1 MWSRLSS
8 AAVPEAERLDW
19 FTDVIA
25 QELVSLTI
33 RSGQPGK
40 FWAEASVLDLGGVQ
54 VSTFDFSSLHS
65 LRTAAHVRRSDPEQ
79 YQLGLVADGTMSL
92 AQNRRDSGLF
102 SGDMVLW
109 DTSLPMESLALPG
122 DGGLIRAVTLSFP
135 RNAMPLRGARVERL
149 LAQRIPGGHGLGAI
163 LAQYMLSLA
172 AHGADC
178 GQAELNRLGTVALD
192 LVGACLAGQL
202 GAEDKLP
209 AEARSRALL
218 ERINAFIDHNLGD
231 PQLTPSAVAARHGIS
246 LRWLQ
251 LVFREQGQT
260 VAAGIRQRR
269 LERCRADLADPGLL
283 TSPVHTVARRWGF
296 TNPAVFSRTFREAY
310 GVSPTEFRQWAVG
323 EARARKINEPCAPG
337 TSAGRGPAVDSA
349 AGGRSTM
356 PPSPAGR
363 GVRGSLPPV
372 AGGKAVQNDKG
383 TP

>member
-1 MWSRLSS
+1 MSS
-8 AAVPEAERLDW
+8 GAVPEAERLDW

-25 QELVSLTI
+25 QELVSLAI
-33 RSGQPGK
+33 RSGQPGS

-54 VSTFDFSSLHS
+54 VSAFDFSSLHS

-79 YQLGLVADGTMSL
+79 YQLGLVTDGTMSL

-135 RNAMPLRGARVERL
+135 RDAMPLRGARVERL
-149 LAQRIPGGHGLGAI
+149 LAQRIPGNHGLGAI
-163 LAQYMLSLA
+163 LARYLRSLA

-178 GQAELNRLGTVALD
+178 GPAELNRLGTVALD
-192 LVGACLAGQL
+192 LVGACLAGML
-202 GAEDKLP
+202 GAEDELP
-209 AEARSRALL
+209 AEARNRALL

-260 VAAGIRQRR
+260 VAAAIRQRR
-269 LERCRADLADPGLL
+269 LERCRAELADPGLL

-296 TNPAVFSRTFREAY
+296 TNPTVFSRTFREAY
-310 GVSPTEFRQWAVG
+310 GLSPTEFRQRAVG
-323 EARARKINEPCAPG
+323 EARARKINEPCAHG
-337 TSAGRGPAVDSA
+337 TSGGRGPSVESA
-349 AGGRSTM
+349 AGGRRTTT

-363 GVRGSLPPV
+363 RVRGSLPPG
-372 AGGKAVQNDKG
+372 AGAGAVRNG
-383 TP
+383 RCP